1 MTDEKRVTKKHLPT
15 GEEPPKGYETLEF
28 GKVGPAA
35 GETTVQFVM
44 YSQLA
49 RSELALIETLR
60 GKSLEQVRRYTSLTN
75 EPLSIEK
82 EVRLVPEVEDFN
94 KMFALA
100 YYDKQLVGYSLVI
113 IGWPKSCQWL
123 IQHMIIDPTMTGRG
137 IGTAIVKGIERCAQE
152 SEITADSILAIPVQ
166 ESGRR
171 FWQDVG
177 YTVEAARFLVPVA
190 GDVDHEII
198 VYHKAL

>member
-1 MTDEKRVTKKHLPT
+1 MDEKQVTKKHLPT

-28 GKVGPAA
+28 EKVGPAA
-35 GETTVQFVM
+35 GETVITFVM

-49 RSELALIETLR
+49 RSERAVIEALR
-60 GKSLEQVRRYTSLTN
+60 NKSLENVRQYTGLTN
-75 EPLSIEK
+75 EPLSIER
-82 EVRLVPEVEDFN
+82 EVGIVQAVEDFS

-100 YYDKQLVGYSLVI
+100 YCDNQLVGYALVV

-123 IQHMIIDPTMTGRG
+123 IQHMIIDPDQRGRG
-137 IGTAIVKGIERCAQE
+137 IGTAIIKGIEQYAQE
-152 SEITADSILAIPVQ
+152 SEVAADSIFAVPVQ
-166 ESGRR
+166 ESGRK
-171 FWQDVG
+171 FWQDIG

-190 GDVDHEII
+190 GEVDHEII